1 MAEVLSMNETP
12 ADQPSLNSDEQD
24 SLAVAESLEG
34 EQQQLLAGK
43 FENPKALEQAYLE
56 LQSKLGASRN
66 EPETSE
72 EGEQEEAPEE
82 VLENQEEQE
91 ESSKEVLSEQQAEQL
106 FKMVGGKQAYKTMVN
121 WAGESLSKE
130 EVKMYDSVMAD
141 GNPNSIFFAVQA
153 LYGKYTDA
161 VGKEGQ
167 LLTGKGSN
175 QKEDSFRSQQELVQA
190 MNDPRYDRD
199 PAFRADI
206 MRKLENS
213 DIGTLTKTTL

>member
-12 ADQPSLNSDEQD
+12 ADQPVLNADEQD
-24 SLAVAESLEG
+24 SLAVAESAEG

-43 FENPKALEQAYLE
+43 FENAEALERAYIE
-56 LQSKLGASRN
+56 LQSKLGEPKN

-82 VLENQEEQE
+82 VLEEQEEQE
-91 ESSKEVLSEQQAEQL
+91 ESNKEVLSEEQADQL
-106 FKMVGGKQAYKTMVN
+106 FEMVGGKQAYKSMID
-121 WAGESLSKE
+121 WAGDSLSKE
-130 EVKMYDSVMAD
+130 EIKMYDSVMSD

-153 LYGKYTDA
+153 LYGKYTDS

-175 QKEDSFRSQQELVQA
+175 QKNDTFRSQAELVKA
-190 MNDPRYDRD
+190 MSDSRYDKD
-199 PAFRADI
+199 PAYRSDI

-213 DIGTLTKTTL
+213 DISF